1 MYSKSYII
9 FLHNNVY
16 LVKTIK
22 DIARHVRDKDLAFQL
37 IKKTT

>member
-1 MYSKSYII
+1 MYAKSYIV

-22 DIARHVRDKDLAFQL
+22 DIARHVRDKDLTCQL
-37 IKKTT
+37 IRKTT